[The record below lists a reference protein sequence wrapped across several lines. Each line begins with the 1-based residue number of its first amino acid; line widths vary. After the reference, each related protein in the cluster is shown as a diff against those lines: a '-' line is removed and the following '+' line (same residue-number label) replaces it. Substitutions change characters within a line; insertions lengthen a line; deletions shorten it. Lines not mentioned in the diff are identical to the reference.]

1 MARTRTFRFSDSLL
15 SSLQDRA
22 RERGESANALAER
35 YVQEGIRRDSHPL
48 INFWDG
54 NPGRRAMVL
63 GTRIEVGQVVD
74 TWLES
79 NKSVE
84 ETAEYFNL
92 PERYVAGALQYYA
105 AFRDEIDEWR
115 AQKQEVAD
123 REYEAWKRE
132 QALLA

>member
-1 MARTRTFRFSDSLL
+1 MARTRTFRFPDSLL

-35 YVQEGIRRDSHPL
+35 YVEEGIRRDSHPL
-48 INFWDG
+48 IDFWDG
-54 NPGRRAMVL
+54 NPGRRAMLL

-92 PERYVAGALQYYA
+92 PERYVAAALQYYA

-115 AQKQEVAD
+115 AQKLAFAD
-123 REYEAWKRE
+123 RDYEAWQRE
-132 QALLA
+132 QALLS

>member
-1 MARTRTFRFSDSLL
+1 MARTRTFRFPDSLL

-35 YVQEGIRRDSHPL
+35 YVEEGIRRDSHPL
-48 INFWDG
+48 IDFWDG
-54 NPGRRAMVL
+54 TPGRRAMVL

-79 NKSVE
+79 SKSVE

-92 PERYVAGALQYYA
+92 PERYVAAALQYYA

-115 AQKQEVAD
+115 AQKQELAD
-123 REYEAWKRE
+123 REYEAWQRE